1 MINKFEVEY
10 FSDIYG
16 QSFKEINKV
25 TIEPLLRFEALLTY
39 NLKNIM
45 RYPQMSTHN
54 FFEIFSAIED
64 KISNNLLKK
73 GSLFK
78 FVFQIETLADNWF
91 TIEFKDSEEI
101 SIHFIKTGIWIY
113 NKNMVHEEIYY
124 ARDLFKWNIA
134 QRQDKITCEK
144 ILKLLYQTFEG
155 LAFGL
160 LNEKNFFRS
169 NPTEAIY
176 DAYSCWTDVSKVERY
191 AERKLEISKI
201 MLVILSKEQERADD
215 DRLDYELTEIV
226 AEKEQRKDVD
236 FKFDESEK

>member
-1 MINKFEVEY
+1 MFLHETNENLINKFEIEY

-45 RYPQMSTHN
+45 RYPQIPSLS
-54 FFEIFSAIED
+54 FFEIFAAIED

-73 GSLFK
+73 GSMFK

-113 NKNMVHEEIYY
+113 NKKMTQNDIYY
-124 ARDLFKWNIA
+124 ARDLFKWDLTN
-134 QRQDKITCEK
+134 RSDKITCEK

-160 LNEKNFFRS
+160 LNEKNFFKS
-169 NPTEAIY
+169 NPTENIY
-176 DAYSCWTDVSKVERY
+176 DSYSFWMDVSKTERFV
-191 AERKLEISKI
+191 ERKL
-201 MLVILSKEQERADD
+201 
-215 DRLDYELTEIV
+215 
-226 AEKEQRKDVD
+226 
-236 FKFDESEK
+236 